1 MEMLK
6 LFKRKKKESL
16 RDYCLNKYGEEFIEK
31 YDTLGT
37 GGVIGNFYDT
47 VSFITEVE
55 LARAEW
61 RRKHGI
67 EV

>member
-1 MEMLK
+1 MGILK
-6 LFKRKKKESL
+6 FFKRKEKESL

-31 YDTLGT
+31 YDTLES

-47 VSFITEVE
+47 ASFIMEVD

>member
-1 MEMLK
+1 MGILK

-31 YDTLGT
+31 YDTLYS
-37 GGVIGNFYDT
+37 GGVIGNFYET
-47 VSFITEVE
+47 VLFLDEVSI
-55 LARAEW
+55 ARAEW

-67 EV
+67 KV

>member
-16 RDYCLNKYGEEFIEK
+16 RDYCLNKYGDEFIEK
-31 YDTLGT
+31 YDTLES

-47 VSFITEVE
+47 ASFIMEVD
-55 LARAEW
+55 LARTEW

-67 EV
+67 KV

>member
-1 MEMLK
+1 MGILK

-47 VSFITEVE
+47 VSFIQEVE
-55 LARAEW
+55 LAKVEW
-61 RRKHGI
+61 QRKHGI

>member
-1 MEMLK
+1 MGILK

-31 YDTLGT
+31 YDILGT

-47 VSFITEVE
+47 ILFLWEVE
-55 LARAEW
+55 SARIEW
-61 RRKHGI
+61 QRKYGI

>member
-1 MEMLK
+1 MGILK
-6 LFKRKKKESL
+6 LFKRKEKESL
-16 RDYCLNKYGEEFIEK
+16 RDYCLNKYGEEFIKK
-31 YDTLGT
+31 YDTLES

-47 VSFITEVE
+47 ASFIVEVD